1 MIQSIAGLI
10 TSLANLTKVGIEKI
24 ELKQT
29 VDKAVN
35 MLNWC
40 YREIKRL
47 NQIVFTQSETIAEL
61 RKELAKYKD
70 NA

>member
-1 MIQSIAGLI
+1 MIESIAGLI

-40 YREIKRL
+40 YREMKRL
-47 NQIVFTQSETIAEL
+47 NQIVFTQAETIAEL
-61 RKELAKYKD
+61 RKELAKYKKPE
-70 NA
+70 